1 MGNASLTSADSEVWR
16 IPGTSLLRVALR
28 DPGASPPRVILGF
41 RRLRILLLIVRTQS
55 VGGSTPGWDGSWTP
69 PEESLQDSRNNIK
82 VRLSHCAP
90 GSALLAPRSWL
101 RALGSALLAP
111 RSWLR
116 ALGSAL
122 LAPRSWLFAPYRRHR
137 AASRVILGLRRL
149 RIVLLIVRS
158 HSVGGSTPGWDGSST
173 PPEESLQDSR
183 NNIKVRPSLRALR
196 SALFARMENLHTL
209 SVRFIPGNQL

>member
-111 RSWLR
+111 RSWFR

-122 LAPRSWLFAPYRRHR
+122 LALRSVSPPSCRIACYPGASPPSDSSAYCPISFCRRLHPRLGWVLDSSGGIPSGFKEQHQGAPFAPRS
-137 AASRVILGLRRL
+137 
-149 RIVLLIVRS
+149 
-158 HSVGGSTPGWDGSST
+158 
-173 PPEESLQDSR
+173 
-183 NNIKVRPSLRALR
+183 SLRALR
-196 SALFARMENLHTL
+196 SHGKFTYIEREIYPRKPVVMNY
-209 SVRFIPGNQL
+209 

>member
-90 GSALLAPRSWL
+90 
-101 RALGSALLAP
+101 GSALLAP